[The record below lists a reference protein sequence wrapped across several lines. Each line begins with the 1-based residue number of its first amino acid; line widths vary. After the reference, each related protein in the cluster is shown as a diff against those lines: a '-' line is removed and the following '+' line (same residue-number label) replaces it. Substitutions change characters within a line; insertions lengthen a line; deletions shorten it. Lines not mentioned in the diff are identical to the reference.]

1 MKNYS
6 IKIDGRNFFDQPV
19 NDDTRTYGNIMKI
32 AAGQG
37 DGYTSGCL
45 LDQPYFKEHCKI
57 ISKDL
62 SAQQAPD
69 ADPRTI
75 KLINFT
81 ANLDRADNTT
91 IFFIIEEAKET
102 ELDFSQGNVKVL

>member
-1 MKNYS
+1 MKNDN

-45 LDQPYFKEHCKI
+45 LD
-57 ISKDL
+57 
-62 SAQQAPD
+62 
-69 ADPRTI
+69 
-75 KLINFT
+75 
-81 ANLDRADNTT
+81 
-91 IFFIIEEAKET
+91 
-102 ELDFSQGNVKVL
+102 